1 MLPLCLAAAALK
13 LTRPP
18 SLSHAEVDQLVAQ
31 RTRLRSVRDFAA
43 ADALKETL
51 ESAGVRLQDEV
62 RGRVDM
68 YAVPRSALA
77 AAVAAPSA
85 ASTARVRRGG
95 SCCICLAAG
104 ARARLPPGLCR
115 VVVAPPRPGCS
126 LAAAV
131 SCRAVSHAVIL

>member
-31 RTRLRSVRDFAA
+31 RTRLRSLRDFAA

-62 RGRVDM
+62 RRRVDM
-68 YAVPRSALA
+68 YAVPRSAPA

-85 ASTARVRRGG
+85 ASTARVRTIESRLHVLSSWRSGAA
-95 SCCICLAAG
+95 AAG
-104 ARARLPPGLCR
+104 SVPGS
-115 VVVAPPRPGCS
+115 S
-126 LAAAV
+126 LAAAAV
-131 SCRAVSHAVIL
+131 MQPCRSRAAR

>member
-31 RTRLRSVRDFAA
+31 RTRLRSLRDFAA

-62 RGRVDM
+62 RRRVEHVRRTLGSCGGSGCALGSQHSSSAKGRELLHM
-68 YAVPRSALA
+68 LSSWRSSA
-77 AAVAAPSA
+77 AAAGSVPGSSRAA
-85 ASTARVRRGG
+85 
-95 SCCICLAAG
+95 
-104 ARARLPPGLCR
+104 LCNR
-115 VVVAPPRPGCS
+115 
-126 LAAAV
+126 
-131 SCRAVSHAVIL
+131 